1 MKEKWIIMIRI
12 PLLFKED
19 KMLNERLSR
28 MREKLWDSRPCIT
41 AERLVLATEA
51 YQKFAGDAVPLF
63 RAKVVNYIME
73 HMTTLIMEDE
83 LIVGTPTNK
92 YRGANLHPEFQSS
105 TQFYLKELDDFP
117 VRTKDPYDIS
127 PEDKKLILEYLP
139 YWEGKAMQDI
149 ARPALPRHTVECM
162 ADDIITVGLTNGVS
176 GETTCDHEKLLT
188 VGLKGYME
196 ECQANIDAMIP
207 GCQLDEEKI
216 NFWQACII
224 QSQGLIT
231 YAHRMAEEAER
242 QAAECTDEKR
252 KQELLTIAEN
262 CRVVP
267 ENPPQTFQQALQ
279 MVWFAHVY
287 FHIEVC
293 TPANGFGRFDQYM
306 WPYYKKDV
314 IDDKRITQEEALEML
329 ECFYLKA
336 CEVFEVR
343 DHWYAQSFAGYPMW
357 EILIVGGQTPDGR
370 DATNELSYV
379 CLEAANQ
386 LKTTQPVM
394 AVRVWEGTP
403 EALIRKGCEMI
414 QDGQANPGF
423 FNDNAAMQMAL
434 GKGCTIEEARDW
446 TIVGCIQ
453 PGPGGGSTDG
463 SPDAGYVN
471 MGKMVNFVLH
481 NGFDIDTGKQMGLE
495 TGDPRKFKDIEE
507 FKDAL
512 KKQILYHYEMI
523 REGYNI
529 MQSMHMTRF
538 PVIFAGMVTKGCVES
553 GRSVQHGGA
562 KYTTAGLYITGA
574 ANMADSIAAI
584 DTCVF
589 RDKDITM
596 DELISALDKNFEG
609 EERMRQLLI
618 NKPPKF
624 GNDNE
629 YVDGIYRE
637 MMHFIADNVQQW
649 DDARGGKYS
658 FNVHSQTVNVSHG
671 MACGATPDGRLAG
684 EPFCDNA
691 SPMMGRD
698 VSGPTATV
706 KSVASMG
713 QEAFHDG
720 ALFNLRF
727 DPKGVEGEKG
737 LASIE
742 GVIKTYFKHGGEPIQ
757 INVVDNKTLKDAQ
770 KHPEKYKGLM
780 VRVAGYMAYF
790 TELDKSAQDTIIY
803 RTPHYERPE

>member
-1 MKEKWIIMIRI
+1 MLSPRVQRI
-12 PLLFKED
+12 KD
-19 KMLNERLSR
+19 KCLTT
-28 MREKLWDSRPCIT
+28 RPSIT

-51 YQKFAGDAVPLF
+51 YQKFAGEAVPIF
-63 RAKVVNYIME
+63 RAKVTNYVME
-73 HMTTLIMEDE
+73 NMSTMIFDDE
-83 LIVGTPTNK
+83 LIVGSATNAYK
-92 YRGANLHPEFQSS
+92 GACLFPEFQSS
-105 TQFYLKELDDFP
+105 TKFYIPDIDEFP
-117 VRTKDPYDIS
+117 TRTKDPYNIT
-127 PEDKKLILEYLP
+127 PEDREKILETLP

-149 ARPALPRHTVECM
+149 AKAALPKHTVECM
-162 ADDIITVGLTNGVS
+162 DDDIITIGLTNGVS
-176 GETTCDHEKLLT
+176 GETLCDHEKLLT

-196 ECQANIDAMIP
+196 ECQANIDAMMP
-207 GCQLDEEKI
+207 SCQLDEEKK

-242 QAAECTDEKR
+242 QASVCSDEKR
-252 KQELLTIAEN
+252 KAELLQIAEN

-293 TPANGFGRFDQYM
+293 TTANGFGRFDQYM
-306 WPYYKKDV
+306 YPFYKKDV
-314 IDDKRITQEEALEML
+314 IDEKNITEEEALEML

-343 DHWYAQSFAGYPMW
+343 DRWYATSFAGYPMW
-357 EILIVGGQTPDGR
+357 EILVVGGQTPDGK

-394 AVRVWEGTP
+394 AVRVFDGTP

-423 FNDNAAMQMAL
+423 FNDNAAIKMAL
-434 GKGCTIEEARDW
+434 GKGCSIEEARDW

-453 PGPGGGSTDG
+453 PGPGGGATDG

-471 MGKMVNFVLH
+471 MAKMINFVLH
-481 NGFDIDTGKQMGLE
+481 NGVDPDTGKLMGLQ
-495 TGDPRKFKDIEE
+495 TGDPRDFKSIEDVKE
-507 FKDAL
+507 AV
-512 KKQILYHYEMI
+512 KKQILHFYRMI
-523 REGYNI
+523 CDGYNV
-529 MQSMHMTRF
+529 MQSMHMTRY

-574 ANMADSIAAI
+574 ANLADSIAAI
-584 DTCVF
+584 EKCVF
-589 RDKDITM
+589 EDKDITM

-609 EERMRQLLI
+609 EERMRQLLL
-618 NKPPKF
+618 NKPAKF
-624 GNDNE
+624 GNDDE
-629 YVDGIYRE
+629 HVDGIYRE
-637 MMHFIADNVQQW
+637 MMQFIAENVQEW
-649 DDARGGKYS
+649 PDARGGKYS

-671 MACGATPDGRLAG
+671 LVTGATPDGRLKG
-684 EPFCDNA
+684 EPLCDNA

-713 QEAFHDG
+713 QENFHDG

-737 LASIE
+737 LESIE
-742 GVIKTYFKHGGEPIQ
+742 GVIKTYFKHGGEHIQ
-757 INVVDNKTLKDAQ
+757 INVVDDKTLKAAQ
-770 KHPEKYKGLM
+770 KNPEKYRGLM

-803 RTPHYERPE
+803 RTTHFSNAAEA

>member
-1 MKEKWIIMIRI
+1 M
-12 PLLFKED
+12 
-19 KMLNERLSR
+19 NERLQR
-28 MREKLWDSRPCIT
+28 MRNKLFDSRPCIT

-51 YQKFAGDAVPLF
+51 YQKFAGDAVPIF
-63 RAKVVNYIME
+63 RAKVVRYIME
-73 HMTTLIMEDE
+73 RMTTLLMEDE

-105 TQFYLKELDDFP
+105 TKFYLQELDEFP

-127 PEDKKLILEYLP
+127 PEDRELILKYLP

-149 ARPALPRHTVECM
+149 ARAALPTHTVECM
-162 ADDIITVGLTNGVS
+162 NDDIITVGLTNGVS
-176 GETTCDHEKLLT
+176 GETTCDHEKVLT

-207 GCQLDEEKI
+207 QCQLDEEKI

-224 QSQGLIT
+224 QCEGLIT

-242 QAAECTDEKR
+242 QAAACSDAKR
-252 KQELLTIAEN
+252 RQELLTIAEN

-279 MVWFAHVY
+279 LVWFVHVY

-293 TPANGFGRFDQYM
+293 TTANGFGRFDQYM

-314 IDDKRITQEEALEML
+314 IDDKRITADEALEML

-343 DHWYAQSFAGYPMW
+343 DRWYATSFAGYPMW
-357 EILIVGGQTPDGR
+357 EILVVGGQTPDGR
-370 DATNELSYV
+370 DATNELSYA

-394 AVRVWEGTP
+394 AVRVWDGSP

-423 FNDNAAMQMAL
+423 FNDNVAMQMAL
-434 GKGCTIEEARDW
+434 GKGCSLEEARDW

-471 MGKMVNFVLH
+471 MGKMIEFVLH
-481 NGFDIDTGKQMGLE
+481 DGVDPDTGKLMGLQ
-495 TGDPRKFKDIEE
+495 TGDPRKFRDIEE

-512 KKQILYHYEMI
+512 KKQILHHYRMI
-523 REGYNI
+523 CTGYNV
-529 MQSMHMTRF
+529 MQSMHMTRY
-538 PVIFAGMVTKGCVES
+538 PVIFASMVTKGCVES

-562 KYTTAGLYITGA
+562 KFSTAGLYITGA
-574 ANMADSIAAI
+574 ANLADSIAAI

-596 DELISALDKNFEG
+596 DELIAALDKNFEG

-624 GNDNE
+624 GNDNA

-637 MMHFIADNVQQW
+637 MMQFIAANVQEW
-649 DDARGGKYS
+649 PDARGGRYS

-671 MACGATPDGRLAG
+671 MVCGATPDGRLAG

-698 VSGPTATV
+698 ISGPTATV

-713 QEAFHDG
+713 QASFHDG

-737 LASIE
+737 LQSIE
-742 GVIKTYFKHGGEPIQ
+742 GVIKTYFKHGGEHIQ
-757 INVVDNKTLKDAQ
+757 INVVDNETLKDAQ
-770 KHPEKYKGLM
+770 IHPENYRGLM

-803 RTPHYERPE
+803 RTPHYARAD

>member
-1 MKEKWIIMIRI
+1 
-12 PLLFKED
+12 
-19 KMLNERLSR
+19 MLNERLTR
-28 MREKLWDSRPCIT
+28 MRNKLFDSRPCIT

-51 YQKFAGDAVPLF
+51 YQKFAGDAIPVF
-63 RAKVVNYIME
+63 RAKVVRYIME
-73 HMTTLIMEDE
+73 HMTTLIMDDE

-105 TQFYLKELDDFP
+105 TKFYLEELDEFP
-117 VRTKDPYDIS
+117 VRTKDPYDVS
-127 PEDKKLILEYLP
+127 PEDRELILKTLP

-149 ARPALPRHTVECM
+149 ARAALPTHTVECM
-162 ADDIITVGLTNGVS
+162 NDDIITVGLTNGVS
-176 GETTCDHEKLLT
+176 GETTCDHEKVLT
-188 VGLKGYME
+188 VGLKGYMD
-196 ECQANIDAMIP
+196 ECRANIAATVP
-207 GCQLDEEKI
+207 QCQLDEEKI

-224 QSQGLIT
+224 QCEGLIT

-242 QAAECTDEKR
+242 QAAACADPKR
-252 KQELLTIAEN
+252 RAELLTIAEN

-267 ENPPQTFQQALQ
+267 ENPPRTFQQALQ
-279 MVWFAHVY
+279 LVWFVHVY

-293 TPANGFGRFDQYM
+293 TTANGFGRFDQYM

-314 IDDKRITQEEALEML
+314 IDDKRITADEALEML

-343 DHWYAQSFAGYPMW
+343 DRWYATSFAGYPMW
-357 EILIVGGQTPDGR
+357 EILVVGGQTPDGR
-370 DATNELSYV
+370 DASNELSFA
-379 CLEAANQ
+379 CLEAASQ

-423 FNDNAAMQMAL
+423 FNDNVAMQMAL
-434 GKGCTIEEARDW
+434 GKGCTLEEARDW

-471 MGKMVNFVLH
+471 MGKMIEFVLH
-481 NGFDIDTGKQMGLE
+481 NGVDPDTGKLMGLQ
-495 TGDPRKFKDIEE
+495 TGDPRSFRNIEDL
-507 FKDAL
+507 KDAL
-512 KKQILYHYEMI
+512 KKQIIHHYRMI
-523 REGYNI
+523 CTGYNV
-529 MQSMHMTRF
+529 MQSMHMTRY
-538 PVIFAGMVTKGCVES
+538 PVIFASMVTKGCVEN

-562 KYTTAGLYITGA
+562 KFSTAGLYITGA
-574 ANMADSIAAI
+574 ANLADSIAAI

-596 DELISALDKNFEG
+596 DQLIAALDKNFEG

-624 GNDNE
+624 GNDNA

-637 MMHFIADNVQQW
+637 MMQFIAANVQEW
-649 DDARGGKYS
+649 PDARGGRYS

-671 MACGATPDGRLAG
+671 MVCGATPDGRLAG

-698 VSGPTATV
+698 ISGPTATV

-713 QEAFHDG
+713 QASFHDG

-727 DPKGVEGEKG
+727 DPRGVEGEKG
-737 LASIE
+737 LQSIE
-742 GVIKTYFKHGGEPIQ
+742 GVIKTYFKHGGEHIQ
-757 INVVDNKTLKDAQ
+757 INVVDNATLKDAQ
-770 KHPEKYKGLM
+770 IHPENYRGLM

-803 RTPHYERPE
+803 RTPHYARPD

>member
-1 MKEKWIIMIRI
+1 
-12 PLLFKED
+12 
-19 KMLNERLSR
+19 MLNERLQR
-28 MREKLWDSRPCIT
+28 MREKLFNSRPCIT
-41 AERLVLATEA
+41 AERLVLQTEA

-63 RAKVVNYIME
+63 RAKVVRYIME
-73 HMTTLIMEDE
+73 HMTTLIMDDE
-83 LIVGTPTNK
+83 LIVGTATNK

-105 TQFYLKELDDFP
+105 TKFYMDELDEFP
-117 VRTKDPYDIS
+117 VRKKDPYDIS
-127 PEDKKLILEYLP
+127 AEDRELILKYLP

-149 ARPALPRHTVECM
+149 ARAALPTHTVECM
-162 ADDIITVGLTNGVS
+162 SDDIITVGLTNGVS
-176 GETTCDHEKLLT
+176 GETTCDHEKLLRL
-188 VGLKGYME
+188 GLKGYME
-196 ECQANIDAMIP
+196 ECRANIAATMP
-207 GCQLDEEKI
+207 KCQLDEEKI

-224 QSQGLIT
+224 QCEGLIT

-242 QAAECTDEKR
+242 QAAACADPKR

-279 MVWFAHVY
+279 LVWFVHVY

-293 TPANGFGRFDQYM
+293 TTANGFGRFDQYM

-314 IDDKRITQEEALEML
+314 LEDKRITVDEAMEML

-343 DHWYAQSFAGYPMW
+343 DRWYATSFAGYPMW
-357 EILIVGGQTPDGR
+357 EILVVGGQTPDGK
-370 DATNELSYV
+370 DATNDLSYL
-379 CLEAANQ
+379 CLEAANL

-394 AVRVWEGTP
+394 AVRVWEGSP

-423 FNDNAAMQMAL
+423 FNDDVAMQMSL

-471 MGKMVNFVLH
+471 MGKMVSFVLH
-481 NGFDIDTGKQMGLE
+481 NGVDPDTGKLMGLQ
-495 TGDPRKFKDIEE
+495 TGDPRNFKDIEE
-507 FKDAL
+507 FKSAL
-512 KKQILYHYEMI
+512 KKQILHHYRMI
-523 REGYNI
+523 CDGYNV
-529 MQSMHMTRF
+529 MQSMHMTRY
-538 PVIFAGMVTKGCVES
+538 PVIFASMVTKGCVES

-562 KYTTAGLYITGA
+562 KYSTAGLYITGA

-584 DTCVF
+584 DVCVF

-596 DELISALDKNFEG
+596 DELIAALDKNFQG
-609 EERMRQLLI
+609 EERMRQLLL

-624 GNDNE
+624 GNDNA

-637 MMHFIADNVQQW
+637 MVQFIAENVQEW
-649 DDARGGKYS
+649 PDARGGKYS

-671 MACGATPDGRLAG
+671 LVTGATPDGRLAG

-698 VSGPTATV
+698 VNGPTATV

-713 QEAFHDG
+713 QASFHDG

-737 LASIE
+737 LQSIA
-742 GVIKTYFKHGGEPIQ
+742 GVIKTYFKHGGEHIQ
-757 INVVDNKTLKDAQ
+757 INVVDDETLKDAQ
-770 KHPEKYKGLM
+770 IHPEKYRGLM

-790 TELDKSAQDTIIY
+790 TELDKDAQDTIIY
-803 RTPHYERPE
+803 RTPHYARPD